1 MSTANGSTR
10 QVSDRREVSG
20 GAVAVHGLTS
30 FSADA
35 VAEEARQNES
45 QARGGAKFTSR
56 RAGESSQ
63 RIDEDEDE
71 GGYEGEDI
79 VADDEDYD

>member
-1 MSTANGSTR
+1 M
-10 QVSDRREVSG
+10 
-20 GAVAVHGLTS
+20 HGLTS
-30 FSADA
+30 FPADA

-71 GGYEGEDI
+71 GGYEGDDI